1 MMVSAMYIESI
12 ELNNYRNYREVKVDF
27 GRNTNILYGNNAQGK
42 TNILESI
49 YMAATTKSHRGTKD
63 RDIIRIGEDESH
75 IRLFVNKKDVSHKID
90 MHLRKNKN
98 KGVAIDG
105 LPIHRAMELYGL
117 LNVIF
122 FSPEDLSIIKNGPA
136 ERRRFM
142 DLELCQISR
151 LYYQNLSSYNK
162 ILNQRNNLLKQ
173 IYYDK
178 SLLDTLDVWNMQLVD
193 YGSRIIKERRN
204 FIQMI
209 NDIIGDIHGR
219 LTSGK
224 EKLEIIY
231 EFNVDEDNFDR
242 ILQEKMDT
250 DLRYSSTQSGP
261 HRDDISF
268 MINGID
274 ARKYGSQGQ
283 QRTVALSLK
292 MAEIKLVKKIINDN
306 PILLLDDVMSELDTS
321 RRDSLIEE
329 IRDIQTIITCTGYDD
344 FIKEQIII
352 NNVYSVVE
360 GTATR
365 VRTEEAQNGK

>member
-1 MMVSAMYIESI
+1 MVKDMYVESI
-12 ELNNYRNYREVKVDF
+12 ELENYRNYRNVKVEF

-49 YMAATTKSHRGTKD
+49 YMAATTKSHRGSKD

-75 IRLFVNKKDVSHKID
+75 IRLFVNKQDISHRID

-105 LPIHRAMELYGL
+105 ISIRRAIELYGL

-122 FSPEDLSIIKNGPA
+122 FSPEDLTIIKNGPA

-173 IYYDK
+173 IYYNK
-178 SLLDTLDVWNMQLVD
+178 NLMDTLDVWNTQLVD
-193 YGSRIIKERRN
+193 SGVRIIKERRN
-204 FIQMI
+204 FIEMM
-209 NDIIGDIHGR
+209 NEIIGDIHSR
-219 LTSGK
+219 LTSGR
-224 EKLEIIY
+224 EKLDITY
-231 EFNVDEDNFDR
+231 DCNVDEDSFEKA
-242 ILQEKMDT
+242 LQEKMET

-268 MINGID
+268 LINGID

-321 RRDSLIEE
+321 RRDALIEE
-329 IRDIQTIITCTGYDD
+329 IKDIQTIITCTGYDD
-344 FIKEQIII
+344 FIKQQIII

-365 VRTEEAQNGK
+365 VRTEES

>member
-1 MMVSAMYIESI
+1 MVKDMYVESI
-12 ELNNYRNYREVKVDF
+12 ELENYRNYRNVKVEF

-49 YMAATTKSHRGTKD
+49 YMAATTKSHRGSKD

-75 IRLFVNKKDVSHKID
+75 IRLFVNKQDISHRID
-90 MHLRKNKN
+90 MHLRKSKN

-105 LPIHRAMELYGL
+105 IPIRRAIELYGL

-122 FSPEDLSIIKNGPA
+122 FSPEDLTIIKNGPA

-173 IYYDK
+173 IYYNK
-178 SLLDTLDVWNMQLVD
+178 NLMDTLDVWNTQLVD
-193 YGSRIIKERRN
+193 SGVRIIKERRN
-204 FIQMI
+204 FIEMM
-209 NDIIGDIHGR
+209 NEIIGDIHSR
-219 LTSGK
+219 LTSGR

-231 EFNVDEDNFDR
+231 ECNVDEDSFEKA
-242 ILQEKMDT
+242 LQEKLET

-268 MINGID
+268 LINGID

-321 RRDSLIEE
+321 RRDALIEE
-329 IRDIQTIITCTGYDD
+329 IKNIQTIITCTGYDD
-344 FIKEQIII
+344 FIKQQIII

-365 VRTEEAQNGK
+365 VRTEES

>member
-1 MMVSAMYIESI
+1 MVKDMYVESI
-12 ELNNYRNYREVKVDF
+12 ELENYRNYRNVKVEF

-49 YMAATTKSHRGTKD
+49 YMAATTKSHRGSKD

-75 IRLFVNKKDVSHKID
+75 IRLFVNKQDISHRID

-105 LPIHRAMELYGL
+105 IPIRRAIELYGL

-122 FSPEDLSIIKNGPA
+122 FSPEDLTIIKNGPA

-173 IYYDK
+173 IYYNK
-178 SLLDTLDVWNMQLVD
+178 NLMDTLDVWNTQLVD
-193 YGSRIIKERRN
+193 SGVRIIKERRN
-204 FIQMI
+204 FIEMM
-209 NDIIGDIHGR
+209 NEIIGDIHSR
-219 LTSGK
+219 LTSGR

-231 EFNVDEDNFDR
+231 ECNVDEDSFEKA
-242 ILQEKMDT
+242 LQEKLET

-268 MINGID
+268 LINGID

-321 RRDSLIEE
+321 RRDALIEE
-329 IRDIQTIITCTGYDD
+329 IKNIQTIITCTGYDD
-344 FIKEQIII
+344 FIKQQIII

-365 VRTEEAQNGK
+365 VRTEES

>member
-1 MMVSAMYIESI
+1 MVKDMYVESI
-12 ELNNYRNYREVKVDF
+12 ELENYRNYRNVKVEF

-49 YMAATTKSHRGTKD
+49 YMAATTKSHRGSKD

-75 IRLFVNKKDVSHKID
+75 IRLFVNKQDISHRID

-105 LPIHRAMELYGL
+105 IPIRRAIELYGL

-122 FSPEDLSIIKNGPA
+122 FSPEDLTIIKNGPA

-173 IYYDK
+173 IYYNK
-178 SLLDTLDVWNMQLVD
+178 NLMDTLDVWNTQLVD
-193 YGSRIIKERRN
+193 SGVRIIKERRN
-204 FIQMI
+204 FIEMM
-209 NDIIGDIHGR
+209 NEIIGDIHSR
-219 LTSGK
+219 LTSGR
-224 EKLEIIY
+224 EKLDITY
-231 EFNVDEDNFDR
+231 DCNVDEDSFEKA
-242 ILQEKMDT
+242 LQEKLET

-268 MINGID
+268 LINGID

-321 RRDSLIEE
+321 RRDALIEE
-329 IRDIQTIITCTGYDD
+329 IKDIQTIITCTGYDD
-344 FIKEQIII
+344 FIKQQIII

-365 VRTEEAQNGK
+365 VRTEES